1 MIKQH
6 HRPLPHPKPTTN
18 QSRYKEIYNKIKK
31 DDILHFSAVCP
42 STEHTMKKLREKRV
56 PEFETIRTLTD
67 DMLFREHLLLERDNS
82 SEYGIDIDVVVDKK
96 EIRRMERSL
105 SSLLEKYNDLPDKS
119 YPFRHAIIINHEY
132 DKLNKDWMHRTHR
145 FLSKKI
151 RPLFGK

>member
-1 MIKQH
+1 MIKQQ
-6 HRPLPHPKPTTN
+6 HPVPYPTSATTN
-18 QSRYKEIYNKIKK
+18 HPRYKEIYYKIQK

-67 DMLFREHLLLERDNS
+67 DMLFREHLLLERDRS
-82 SEYGIDIDVVVDKK
+82 SEYGIDIDVVIDKK
-96 EIRRMERSL
+96 EIKRMERSL
-105 SSLLEKYNDLPDKS
+105 SKLLEKYNDLPDKS

-132 DKLNKDWMHRTHR
+132 DKLNNDWMHRIHR
-145 FLSKKI
+145 FMSKKI